1 DTIIV
6 QIPYLKRNAKTKVEQ
21 LLEIFCQDYVSSES
35 DQLLEFDD
43 FEHRS
48 EEFKELAR
56 PLQYAVSDP
65 KVRKVMTIED
75 EMSIHFQNVKYVT
88 DENEALHILVEQSQQ
103 KLQESRQQLQEKDS
117 QLQEQQSQLQEKDS
131 QLISSIQMFSEF
143 GASSEQIAE
152 KLKIS
157 VEMVKKAL
165 KL

>member
-1 DTIIV
+1 
-6 QIPYLKRNAKTKVEQ
+6 
-21 LLEIFCQDYVSSES
+21 LEIFCQDYVSSES

-117 QLQEQQSQLQEKDS
+117 QLQKKDSQLQEQKSQLQEKDS
-131 QLISSIQMFSEF
+131 QINAILSISVKTFFAQGMTIEEISKI
-143 GASSEQIAE
+143 
-152 KLKIS
+152 LKIS
-157 VEMVKKAL
+157 VEEVEKL
-165 KL
+165 K